1 MFEPLYIDIRL
12 LFSITV
18 AVSYDNCSSVSVVV
32 SSVDE
37 ASVDESSV
45 DESSVDAVLDWLV
58 APDTVLPVGATV
70 VGASARQLADLV
82 AWHTPLAVSKY
93 GVGELHDPVKVVAKM
108 VVVREL
114 LWQ

>member
-45 DESSVDAVLDWLV
+45 DEASVDAVLD
-58 APDTVLPVGATV
+58 
-70 VGASARQLADLV
+70 
-82 AWHTPLAVSKY
+82 
-93 GVGELHDPVKVVAKM
+93 
-108 VVVREL
+108 
-114 LWQ
+114 